1 MEYSTKVL
9 NEKENSE
16 KNVSRMRN
24 IYQICVY
31 YVHTLLYNDKCKE
44 DETMAVS
51 VKKNRID
58 FRVDDK
64 NKELRE
70 KAAQLKNLS
79 LSAYITSVCLNQAK
93 LDIEEN
99 ETLVLSGK
107 DADLVYQLLE
117 KAPEP
122 NEALKELFK

>member
-1 MEYSTKVL
+1 MEYLAKVL
-9 NEKENSE
+9 DEKEKSE
-16 KNVSRMRN
+16 KTVSQIGN
-24 IYQICVY
+24 IYRICVY
-31 YVHTLLYNDKCKE
+31 YVHTLFYNDNCKE
-44 DETMAVS
+44 DGTMAVS

-64 NKELRE
+64 NKALLER
-70 KAAQLKNLS
+70 AAQLKNLS

-117 KAPEP
+117 NAPEP